1 MPVRE
6 RFQLLYI
13 SRLSPATTPAC
24 VAEIVR
30 TARQHNQAR
39 GIGSLLVFD
48 GLRFC
53 QYLEGD
59 AVAVGALVER
69 IHADSRH
76 DDFRLLHQGPL
87 SGPSLLKGR
96 NFIYALCYDDS
107 LDSVEQTRGTHA
119 LDLLAGL
126 LKTFDQDPAHP
137 GE

>member
-1 MPVRE
+1 MPE
-6 RFQLLYI
+6 RLQLLYI

-30 TARQHNQAR
+30 IARQNNPAL

-59 AVAVGALVER
+59 AAAVGALVER
-69 IHADSRH
+69 IRADPRH
-76 DDFRLLHQGPL
+76 DDFRLLHQGPW

-107 LDSVEQTRGTHA
+107 LDSVEQTRGAPA

-126 LKTFDQDPAHP
+126 LKTFDLDPAP
-137 GE
+137 SSE